1 MLGVISMAK
10 WGRLWYCT
18 APGCHRPTHLVQPRL
33 SSVCVAG
40 MPLAAAQCCGTG
52 GGVCL
57 SQLHSWTLAQ
67 PQAATQVVLY
77 FVINSSAPT
86 SSLCL
91 KWKLFIGRTRGYS
104 YPLLQPARCGPGRGA
119 ALQRGVRGAAPVG
132 SGFCSALAL
141 PPGSASPPL
150 TSQSARFAGGQE
162 FGWGNRAGLNNF
174 CSQYFEELPFTSDAL
189 PLPCKVPVP
198 AASRARGRR
207 PGKLYQPCWEQNLE
221 RFDPAPERTS
231 PVHSP
236 I

>member
-1 MLGVISMAK
+1 MAK
-10 WGRLWYCT
+10 WGRLRYCT

-57 SQLHSWTLAQ
+57 SQLLSWTLAQ

-91 KWKLFIGRTRGYS
+91 KWKLFIGRTRGHS
-104 YPLLQPARCGPGRGA
+104 YPLLQPARCGHGRGA

-132 SGFCSALAL
+132 SGFCSVLAL
-141 PPGSASPPL
+141 PPGSASPHSQLALLVVRSLVGETGLASITFVLNILRSFHSLLTRCPSPARCRYPQPL
-150 TSQSARFAGGQE
+150 VPVDVALGSCTSRA
-162 FGWGNRAGLNNF
+162 GNRTWN
-174 CSQYFEELPFTSDAL
+174 AL
-189 PLPCKVPVP
+189 IQ
-198 AASRARGRR
+198 R
-207 PGKLYQPCWEQNLE
+207 WNE
-221 RFDPAPERTS
+221 RHLFA
-231 PVHSP
+231 H
-236 I
+236 